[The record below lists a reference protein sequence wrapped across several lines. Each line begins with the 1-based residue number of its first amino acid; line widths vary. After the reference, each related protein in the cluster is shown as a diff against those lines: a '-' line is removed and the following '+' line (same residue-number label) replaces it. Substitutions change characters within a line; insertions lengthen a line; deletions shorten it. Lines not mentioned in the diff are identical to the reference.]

1 MNTTRS
7 LVIRIILA
15 VIMIAAVAV
24 LGLLVTFKIADTQRE
39 DYFDQRKTQVA
50 TAGAAI
56 DSDDVAALT
65 GTAADADSV
74 PFQRIRSQLVRIRQ
88 SDPHIRFIYIMRPKD
103 GKMIFLV
110 DAEDPSSQ
118 DYSPPGQVYEEAK
131 PRDFEVFDG
140 KRPVQTETEGPVSD
154 RWGTWLSAT
163 SYITSRDGTALAL
176 IGTDGDVER
185 AISNFDQIK
194 RLGVIFDMLAL
205 VLLVLVAMQWI
216 LWRYHRE
223 KRLALK
229 QQMEESVVKL
239 NQELVRADRVKSD
252 FIQLASHE
260 LRSPV
265 NAVSIAVQTLDR
277 SLEPKMDDD
286 EKSLVQV
293 AKNGATRLVDLVDNL
308 LDITRMEA
316 GDYVLKPKEVD
327 LGELVDKTVGLYE
340 PLAQRKT
347 VGLTSKLPEGP
358 LDAVLDPQA
367 LLRILENL
375 LSNAIKYTD
384 FGGIVVTLE
393 FIRDKVSFSV
403 QDTGTGIP
411 ERFQEE
417 IFTKFA
423 KFDLPVEQ
431 RRQGAGMGLAVCRG
445 MVEAQGGRIW
455 FESEEGKG
463 SAFHFEVP
471 RYQAGP
477 EGEGP

>member
-7 LVIRIILA
+7 LVIRIVLA
-15 VIMIAAVAV
+15 VVLIAAVAV
-24 LGLLVTFKIADTQRE
+24 LGLLITFKIADTQRE
-39 DYFDQRKTQVA
+39 DYFQQRKTQVA
-50 TAGAAI
+50 TAAAAI
-56 DSDDVAALT
+56 DAADVATLT
-65 GTAADADSV
+65 GTAADAET
-74 PFQRIRSQLVRIRQ
+74 PQFQRIRSQLVRIRQ
-88 SDPHIRFIYIMRPKD
+88 SDPHIRFIYLMRPQD
-103 GKMIFLV
+103 GKMVFLV

-131 PRDFEVFDG
+131 PRDFEVFDK
-140 KRPVQTETEGPVSD
+140 KRPVQTEVEGPIQD

-163 SYITSRDGTALAL
+163 SYITSRDGSAVALV
-176 IGTDGDVER
+176 GTDVDAER
-185 AISNFDQIK
+185 AITNFEQIK

-205 VLLVLVAMQWI
+205 VLLVLVALQWI

-229 QQMEESVVKL
+229 QQMEESVLKL
-239 NQELVRADRVKSD
+239 NEELVRADRVKSD

-265 NAVSIAVQTLDR
+265 NAVNIAVQTLDR
-277 SLEPKMDDD
+277 SLEPKLDDD

-293 AKNGATRLVDLVDNL
+293 AKNGANRLVDLVDNL

-327 LGELVDKTVGLYE
+327 LRELVDKTVGLYE

-347 VGLTSKLPEGP
+347 VGLTARLPDGP
-358 LDAVLDPQA
+358 LDAVVDPQA

-384 FGGIVVTLE
+384 FGGIVVALE
-393 FIRDKVSFSV
+393 IVGDKLRFSV
-403 QDTGTGIP
+403 KDTGMGIP

-417 IFTKFA
+417 IFSKFA

-431 RRQGAGMGLAVCRG
+431 RRQGAGMGLAASKG
-445 MVEAQGGRIW
+445 MVEAQDGRIW
-455 FESEEGKG
+455 FESEEGTG
-463 SAFHFEVP
+463 STFCFEIP
-471 RYQAGP
+471 RYQVED
-477 EGEGP
+477 EGG